1 MLEQSLEMPFFMRHL
16 FVLVP
21 GFSQFPA
28 WILLFSRTGLLPRLP
43 ARYGE
48 LPAPEMQ
55 SEWWC
60 ASRFSHGNFK
70 HGAFLSAAMSPL
82 SRSAMSIVLLPPRQR
97 ITLVK

>member
-1 MLEQSLEMPFFMRHL
+1 MLEQSIEMSFFMRHL
-16 FVLVP
+16 FSVGPRFFAIPCLD
-21 GFSQFPA
+21 SACFPVCRPDTVNY
-28 WILLFSRTGLLPRLP
+28 LRPKR
-43 ARYGE
+43 
-48 LPAPEMQ
+48 Q

-70 HGAFLSAAMSPL
+70 YGAFLSAAISPL